1 MLEKLRLLLTLTRAL
16 TRHFVGVRQVVPR
29 LGKELF
35 HEEQEL
41 WASSLLLLR
50 TGFRLEEEQVA
61 AMTVVVEGV
70 ISEKS

>member
-1 MLEKLRLLLTLTRAL
+1 MTLTRAL

-41 WASSLLLLR
+41 CAFSLLLLR

-61 AMTVVVEGV
+61 AMTMVVEDV
-70 ISEKS
+70 TSEKS